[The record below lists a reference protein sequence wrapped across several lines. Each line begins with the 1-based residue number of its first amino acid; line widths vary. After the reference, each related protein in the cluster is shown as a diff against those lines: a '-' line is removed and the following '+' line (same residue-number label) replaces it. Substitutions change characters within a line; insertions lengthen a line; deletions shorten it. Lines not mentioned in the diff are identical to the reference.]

1 MCQVPNGQLDPQKL
15 IHTVSNHG
23 LDEEDRKLKKTSDSI
38 SLLLKLRPSQ
48 THHQHH
54 QIANNNRYPK
64 NTIYKNIIAN
74 AAMTNFVSVITL
86 YNFDPSHTLFCPIFK
101 SKWYFRLRS
110 YLLGPLALLQTE
122 SRFGFF
128 IIKLK
133 WGDINVMV
141 VMMKSNH
148 SPKGKKPTINA
159 VQTEFQVTADD
170 FSLSPAAGT
179 IMSITM
185 IAMDTLIFVGVLW
198 PWAKLPSRRQKRW
211 KIAPGAQNIHSSK
224 WSIYLI
230 LFMSLSS
237 FL

>member
-1 MCQVPNGQLDPQKL
+1 MVNSIHWSWYIRLVIMVSMMRIQNIKDIKQHIFTFEIKTITNLTINSGILSTIVKL
-15 IHTVSNHG
+15 PHY
-23 LDEEDRKLKKTSDSI
+23 L
-38 SLLLKLRPSQ
+38 
-48 THHQHH
+48 
-54 QIANNNRYPK
+54 YPK

-74 AAMTNFVSVITL
+74 AARTNFVSVITL

-148 SPKGKKPTINA
+148 SPKGKKPTISA
-159 VQTEFQVTADD
+159 VQTEFQVTAEDS
-170 FSLSPAAGT
+170 SLSRATGT
-179 IMSITM
+179 IITITM

-198 PWAKLPSRRQKRW
+198 VTKITLKVANMAKDFPGGPKLP
-211 KIAPGAQNIHSSK
+211 
-224 WSIYLI
+224 
-230 LFMSLSS
+230 
-237 FL
+237 